1 MRLGGIVN
9 RNANE
14 DHVFSMAVRL
24 GCICRNGGQPDENGN
39 SYFCPCCQVARHGL
53 RSPHVVYHDGFGGY
67 WEVVEQPARSKSV
80 QHPARL
86 PVNTEPR
93 SADVRLNEAVQ
104 KYGQRLAA
112 RVNQ

>member
-1 MRLGGIVN
+1 
-9 RNANE
+9 
-14 DHVFSMAVRL
+14 
-24 GCICRNGGQPDENGN
+24 
-39 SYFCPCCQVARHGL
+39 
-53 RSPHVVYHDGFGGY
+53 VVYHDGFGGY